1 MSCGLLQMS
10 CQNSGSHAGL
20 LSGARWA
27 SQTLTCAGLG
37 EGRDGLSV
45 THVCEREFEWENAG
59 SAWSISWLP
68 AGEATVLCPFPCPS
82 NSVCCHSPLPLW
94 LFVMGAGKWRGRK
107 DAEQACLNWEEEVC
121 IFL

>member
-68 AGEATVLCPFPCPS
+68 AGEATVCVPSLAPPTLCAAILH
-82 NSVCCHSPLPLW
+82 CHY
-94 LFVMGAGKWRGRK
+94 G
-107 DAEQACLNWEEEVC
+107 
-121 IFL
+121 FL